1 MKYVPKTAF
10 YKHQEEYFN
19 KHKDKAYWAL
29 FMEMGAGKTKC
40 IVDNAA
46 YLYEQDE
53 IDLLVIVAPNSLK
66 RGWIKRELPKHL
78 PDRIP
83 VQTHIWTGKT
93 TLKESKIRKDFL
105 TKGEERCLKVIA
117 FNCEAFSA
125 HKNPR
130 ENKAVVYLAELIKT
144 YGSKIMGVVDE
155 SSVIKEPRSIRT
167 KRLVKFGEYFKY
179 RRILSGT
186 PITESPFGIYTQ
198 SEFLKPGLLGFKNY
212 HQFTLHHGI
221 FESVRFGTGRSFQK
235 LKSYQYLEELKE
247 KVNSFSTLV
256 RKEDCLDLPPKVYK
270 VLDVEMTKE
279 QRTAYNQMRHLLLH
293 EVENEDTEYLIT
305 ASNAL
310 HKLQRLK
317 DIVLGYARGPD
328 GKIFRLD
335 HNRFEAV
342 DTVVSEVSG
351 KVILFA
357 DTIPAL
363 TALYEHMVKVHGHEA
378 VALYYGA
385 TPDEERGKIE
395 TLFMD
400 PASSLRFFIGS
411 LDMASKGLDFWVA
424 NTVIYYSNDFPL
436 ETRVQSEDRAHRAGQ
451 TKSVLYVDLISPN
464 TVDEKIMNALKSKVN
479 IATRVVPMFKEFL
492 GEPI

>member
-1 MKYVPKTAF
+1 MKYAPKTAF

-19 KHKDKAYWAL
+19 KHKDKPYWAL

-40 IVDNAA
+40 VIDNAA
-46 YLYEQDE
+46 YLYEQND

-66 RGWIKRELPKHL
+66 RGWVLRELPKHL
-78 PDRIP
+78 PERVP
-83 VQTHIWTGKT
+83 VQTHIWTGKM
-93 TLKESKIRKDFL
+93 TLKEQKIRKDFL
-105 TKGEERCLKVIA
+105 APQEKRCLKVIA

-130 ENKAVVYLAELIKT
+130 ENKAVLYLAELIRAHNN
-144 YGSKIMGVVDE
+144 KIMGVVDE
-155 SSVIKEPRSIRT
+155 SSVIKEPKSTRT
-167 KRLVKFGEYFKY
+167 KRLVKFGQYFKY

-212 HQFTLHHGI
+212 HQFTLHHGV
-221 FESVRFGTGRSFQK
+221 FESMRFGTGRSFQK
-235 LKSYQYLEELKE
+235 LKTYRYLDELKKKIE
-247 KVNSFSTLV
+247 SFSTLV

-279 QRTAYNQMRHLLLH
+279 QKTAYNQMRLLLLH
-293 EVENEDTEYLIT
+293 EVEEDTSELIK

-317 DIVLGYARGPD
+317 DIVLGYARGPE
-328 GKIFRLD
+328 GKIFHLD
-335 HNRFEAV
+335 HNRLDAV
-342 DTVVSEVSG
+342 DSVIAEVTG

-363 TALYEHMVKVHGHEA
+363 EDLHQHLARTHGHDA

-385 TPDEERGKIE
+385 TSDDERAKIE
-395 TLFMD
+395 TRFMNPD
-400 PASSLRFFIGS
+400 SSLRFFIGS

-479 IATRVVPMFKEFL
+479 ISAQVVPMFKEFL